1 MAIRNVRL
9 ENDEILRKK
18 SRTVEVIDDKI
29 KELVDDMIETMHAH
43 DGVGLAAPQVGILKR
58 VVVIDLYDD
67 KGPYVLINPEIIKQK
82 GEQEVE
88 EGCLSFPNQFAKVI
102 RPSEVTVKALDRNGK
117 EYKLKGKLNDIYERV
132 KGFGFLFIH
141 KSYIVNNLYIRKYS
155 YDNVELD
162 DNVILPVSRQRRE
175 EIKKLQMIWRQI
187 YMEKDVRGCFLIY

>member
-88 EGCLSFPNQFAKVI
+88 EGCLSFPNEFAKVV
-102 RPSEVTVKALDRNGK
+102 RPAEVWAEYLDINGKKNKVKAKELFAQAIAHEVDHLNGEVFIDK
-117 EYKLKGKLNDIYERV
+117 IIPGTLEY
-132 KGFGFLFIH
+132 
-141 KSYIVNNLYIRKYS
+141 
-155 YDNVELD
+155 VE
-162 DNVILPVSRQRRE
+162 
-175 EIKKLQMIWRQI
+175 
-187 YMEKDVRGCFLIY
+187 